1 MFLSSSEFKKL
12 LTKFV
17 FYSSKEKAIIIIKK
31 SKGILSLS
39 SGKFEE
45 VNEFKAVKNFQKEKQ
60 RKAISSVQ
68 MR

>member
-1 MFLSSSEFKKL
+1 MFLSSSEFKTL

-45 VNEFKAVKNFQKEKQ
+45 VNEFKAVKNF
-60 RKAISSVQ
+60 
-68 MR
+68 